1 MRIDA
6 SQTVNRASYQNNRI
20 PDTQSPVQSYRQ
32 AGQGPKSLQ
41 PVQAVS
47 AEKPRT
53 IDELIEYAKS
63 HGLKGANSTDPLV
76 KYAKKIGVIE
86 CSTCANRKYQDQST
100 DAGVSFK
107 NAAHISPDNAFAAV
121 SAHEQEHVQEAKSR
135 TSGEGS
141 ELISASV
148 RIFVSTCPECGRTY
162 VSGGETRTVES
173 HSNSQHTHNNQPT
186 AFYNTENSFTP
197 NEGNMFDSMI

>member
-6 SQTVNRASYQNNRI
+6 SQTVNRALYQNNRI
-20 PDTQSPVQSYRQ
+20 PESQGPVQRSGQ
-32 AGQGPKSLQ
+32 TGQGPGSLQ
-41 PVQAVS
+41 PVESVG

-63 HGLKGANSTDPLV
+63 HDLKGTNSTDPLV

-107 NAAHISPDNAFAAV
+107 NAAHISPDNAFAVV

-135 TSGEGS
+135 TNQEGS
-141 ELISASV
+141 ELISSSV

-173 HSNSQHTHNNQPT
+173 HSNQTIAH
-186 AFYNTENSFTP
+186 YKTENSFNP
-197 NEGNMFDSMI
+197 NEGNIFDSII

>member
-1 MRIDA
+1 MRIEP
-6 SQTVNRASYQNNRI
+6 SQTVNMAFYQNNRI
-20 PDTQSPVQSYRQ
+20 PEATTPVQNPQ
-32 AGQGPKSLQ
+32 LGPRSFQ
-41 PVQAVS
+41 PVESVR

-53 IDELIEYAKS
+53 LDELIEYAKT
-63 HGLKGANSTDPLV
+63 HDLKGANSTDPLV
-76 KYAKKIGVIE
+76 KYAKKIGAVE

-107 NAAHISPDNAFAAV
+107 NAAHISPDNAFAVV

-135 TSGEGS
+135 TNQEGS

-173 HSNSQHTHNNQPT
+173 HSNSAHNDNHPST
-186 AFYNTENSFTP
+186 ARYNTENTFNP
-197 NEGNMFDSMI
+197 NEGNMFDSII

>member
-1 MRIDA
+1 MRIDP
-6 SQTVNRASYQNNRI
+6 SQTVNTAFYHNNRI
-20 PDTQSPVQSYRQ
+20 PEAHTPVQHTRQ
-32 AGQGPKSLQ
+32 DTRTLQ
-41 PVQAVS
+41 PVESVG
-47 AEKPRT
+47 AEKPKNL
-53 IDELIEYAKS
+53 DELIEYAKS
-63 HGLKGANSTDPLV
+63 HDLKGANSTDPLV
-76 KYAKKIGVIE
+76 KYAKKIGVVE

-107 NAAHISPDNAFAAV
+107 NAAHISPDNAFSVV

-135 TSGEGS
+135 TNQEGS

-173 HSNSQHTHNNQPT
+173 HSKSEHNHPST
-186 AFYNTENSFTP
+186 ARYNTENGFSP
-197 NEGNMFDSMI
+197 NEGNMFDSVI

>member
-6 SQTVNRASYQNNRI
+6 SQSVNRTLYQNNRI
-20 PDTQSPVQSYRQ
+20 PET
-32 AGQGPKSLQ
+32 QGPVHHSVKGPRSLQ
-41 PVQAVS
+41 PVESVGT
-47 AEKPRT
+47 EKPRT

-63 HGLKGANSTDPLV
+63 HDLKGANSSDPLV
-76 KYAKKIGVIE
+76 KYAKKIGAIE

-107 NAAHISPDNAFAAV
+107 NAAHISPENAFAAV

-135 TSGEGS
+135 TNQEGS

-173 HSNSQHTHNNQPT
+173 HSNSQHNHSNQAT
-186 AFYNTENSFTP
+186 ALYNTENSFNP
-197 NEGNMFDSMI
+197 NEGNMFDSVI

>member
-6 SQTVNRASYQNNRI
+6 SQTVNGTLYQNNRI
-20 PDTQSPVQSYRQ
+20 PDSQSSVHRSGQ

-41 PVQAVS
+41 PIESVG

-63 HGLKGANSTDPLV
+63 HDLKGANATDPLV

-86 CSTCANRKYQDQST
+86 CSTCANRKYQDQSA
-100 DAGVSFK
+100 DAGVSLK
-107 NAAHISPDNAFAAV
+107 NAAHISPDNAFSVV

-135 TSGEGS
+135 TFQEGR

-173 HSNSQHTHNNQPT
+173 HSNSQHNHNNQAT
-186 AFYNTENSFTP
+186 AIYNTENSF
-197 NEGNMFDSMI
+197 NSSEGNMFDSMI

>member
-6 SQTVNRASYQNNRI
+6 SQMVGRTYFQSNPI
-20 PDTQSPVQSYRQ
+20 PQTQ
-32 AGQGPKSLQ
+32 GQVHSIKQEPKSLQ
-41 PVQAVS
+41 PVESVG

-63 HGLKGANSTDPLV
+63 HDLKGANSTDPLV

-86 CSTCANRKYQDQST
+86 CSTCANRKYQDGST
-100 DAGVSFK
+100 DTGVSFK
-107 NAAHISPDNAFAAV
+107 NAAHISPENAFAVV

-135 TSGEGS
+135 TNQEGGK
-141 ELISASV
+141 LISASV

-173 HSNSQHTHNNQPT
+173 YSKSDHNHPAT
-186 AFYNTENSFTP
+186 AVYNTQNNFSP
-197 NEGNMFDSMI
+197 NEGHLFDTLT

>member
-6 SQTVNRASYQNNRI
+6 SQMVGKTYFQNNQI
-20 PDTQSPVQSYRQ
+20 PQTQ
-32 AGQGPKSLQ
+32 GQVHLIKQEPKSLQ
-41 PVQAVS
+41 TAESVA

-63 HGLKGANSTDPLV
+63 HDLKGANSTDPLV

-86 CSTCANRKYQDQST
+86 CSTCANRKYQDGST
-100 DAGVSFK
+100 DTGVSFK
-107 NAAHISPDNAFAAV
+107 NAAHISPENAFAVV

-135 TSGEGS
+135 TNQEGGK
-141 ELISASV
+141 LISASV

-173 HSNSQHTHNNQPT
+173 YSTSEHNHPAT
-186 AFYNTENSFTP
+186 AVYNTQNDFSP
-197 NEGNMFDSMI
+197 NEGHLFDTLT